1 MLAEQVLN
9 IKQVS
14 FSYQVHTFTTLVMRN
29 CDWTE
34 SESVF
39 GFDQTFDP
47 VRDGVERMEDIEE
60 SRTRREG
67 EIGTERI
74 YASDSQK
81 HTKR

>member
-1 MLAEQVLN
+1 MW
-9 IKQVS
+9 
-14 FSYQVHTFTTLVMRN
+14 N

-39 GFDQTFDP
+39 GFDQAFDP

-67 EIGTERI
+67 EIGAERI
-74 YASDSQK
+74 DASDSQK
-81 HTKR
+81 HTKW